1 MIESTPQ
8 IEALR
13 SREAR
18 QSLAKM
24 LMRLFEFWQ
33 LSGEEQA
40 AMLGLSPNTRSTLKR
55 YRDGAPLADNRDM
68 LDRAG
73 HLLAIHKSLRILF
86 PHNKALAYRWP
97 KQANGHFEEK
107 SPVQFMQEKGFEG
120 VMMVRRYLDFQRGQ

>member
-1 MIESTPQ
+1 MIESSPQ
-8 IEALR
+8 LEALR

-24 LMRLFEFWQ
+24 LMRLFELWS
-33 LSGEEQA
+33 LSSEEQA

-86 PHNKALAYRWP
+86 PHNKSLAYQWP
-97 KQANGHFEEK
+97 RQPNSNFNEK
-107 SPVQFMQEKGFEG
+107 SPVGFIQDKGFEG
-120 VMMVRRYLDFQRGQ
+120 LLMIRRYLDFQRGQ